1 MPIPPDLD
9 ACFAALVMEHQAG
22 VRAFIRML
30 GVEAGSV
37 DDLAQETFIVA
48 LRRLED
54 FDQSLPAGPWLRG
67 IARNL
72 VLNHRR
78 SLARHALVIH
88 PALAEVLDLAIG
100 TGEDPAGKLHLDELV
115 LHLRDCIERL
125 PARGRALIAE
135 RYTAC
140 ASDIGAVA
148 VAVDGPN
155 APSANARR
163 QALFRVRETLR
174 RCLVAKVG
182 EVEL

>member
-9 ACFAALVMEHQAG
+9 ARFAALVMEHQAG

-37 DDLAQETFIVA
+37 DDIAQETFIVA

-54 FDQSLPAGPWLRG
+54 YDQTLPAGPWLRG

-78 SLARHALVIH
+78 SLARHALVVH
-88 PALAEVLDLAIG
+88 PALAEVLEMAVG
-100 TGEDPAGKLHLDELV
+100 TSEDPAGKLHLDELV
-115 LHLRDCIERL
+115 SHLRDCIERL
-125 PARGRALIAE
+125 PARGRALIAA
-135 RYTAC
+135 RYTGC
-140 ASDIGAVA
+140 EREIGGVA
-148 VAVDGPN
+148 TAATADNGPN
-155 APSANARR
+155 ANARR